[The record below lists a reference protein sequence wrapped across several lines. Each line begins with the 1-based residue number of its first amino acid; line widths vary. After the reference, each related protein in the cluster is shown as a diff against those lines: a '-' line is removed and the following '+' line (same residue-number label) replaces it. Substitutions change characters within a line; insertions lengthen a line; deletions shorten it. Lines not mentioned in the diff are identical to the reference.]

1 MYMCECVFV
10 NVYMAIA
17 EYVSPCVYVCLLKAG
32 VVCSFEACPN
42 YFFKDY
48 FMSCTITK
56 VSEFLSYVQ
65 LMF

>member
-1 MYMCECVFV
+1 MG
-10 NVYMAIA
+10 
-17 EYVSPCVYVCLLKAG
+17 VYVCLLKAG